1 MHQAK
6 ERKLLIAGE
15 LIRIP
20 AQVGRVSAAR
30 TKVMSPQ
37 GLQASNI
44 PLILAV
50 WIGGIMR
57 KFIENSIGVLLLV
70 GLVAVISYGQSLG
83 DVARE
88 QRQKQQAKNTQ
99 PNPKVVTNEDLPEHP
114 DAEQSTSGNP
124 QGANPDQDL
133 TEKKPA
139 EQWKQ
144 EIQEQKQS
152 VVNLQVQMD
161 RLNSSI
167 HFAPGNCVRNCV
179 QYNEHQVEK
188 QDEVQRMQAELE
200 QQKKR
205 LEDMQEAARKQGYGN
220 SVWEPN

>member
-1 MHQAK
+1 
-6 ERKLLIAGE
+6 
-15 LIRIP
+15 
-20 AQVGRVSAAR
+20 
-30 TKVMSPQ
+30 
-37 GLQASNI
+37 
-44 PLILAV
+44 
-50 WIGGIMR
+50 MR
-57 KFIENSIGVLLLV
+57 KFIEDPCRALLLV

-88 QRQKQQAKNTQ
+88 QRQKQQANKAQ
-99 PNPKVVTNEDLPEHP
+99 ADKKVVTNEDLPEHP

-124 QGANPDQDL
+124 QTADSDQDL
-133 TEKKPA
+133 AEKKPA

-144 EIQEQKQS
+144 EIQQQKQS
-152 VVNLQVQMD
+152 VANLQAQMD

-179 QYNEHQVEK
+179 QWNEHQVEK
-188 QDEVQRMQAELE
+188 QDEVQRMQSDLE

-205 LEDMQEAARKQGYGN
+205 LEEMQESARQQGYGN